1 MRKICFTLLALL
13 LIAALVMIGCGP
25 KEQAQPTGPAAPPTG
40 EPIVIG
46 YVGQVSSP
54 GVKPAMDIMQIACD
68 EINAA
73 GGVLGRPLKFVVEDS
88 KGDASL
94 AVAAATRMVLDD
106 KALIY
111 FVEGRTEI
119 CQAVTPKS
127 VELYKQQPHILFY
140 QGAMGRE
147 LTTPVMSDY
156 NTYKFCF
163 RDYDP
168 EDGHYSSIPTLFA
181 LFKEVVGATKIAWLW
196 EDLSWTKMWRNGVP
210 GTNLPKWEDYA
221 QQTYGLQTVYD
232 EPVRP
237 KMGMYLPVLESIANS
252 GAQVIFFCSSWFTD
266 TDVFAKQWADSSA
279 KDIPVCFYGG
289 TSQTYDFWN
298 LTGGK
303 CLGVISPFYE
313 KEVAV
318 TPDTIAWLQMCE
330 AKGIP
335 VQGNVPIAYADIYL
349 IKKLIE
355 KVGNTNVE
363 QLIPA
368 LEGLYVENVG
378 PVTLQGI
385 CGDRVSPFFH
395 SRFDSD
401 PNNPLLPNSIFFPDK
416 YFNPIGQFQG
426 PDNVVLLGTGF
437 KSSEFPPRYK
447 GEFAEPEKYKS
458 PTQLR
463 QEAGQ

>member
-1 MRKICFTLLALL
+1 MRKIFVSVLAIL
-13 LIAALVMIGCGP
+13 LIAAMLMIGCGP
-25 KEQAQPTGPAAPPTG
+25 KAPISTQ
-40 EPIVIG
+40 PIVIG
-46 YVGQVSSP
+46 YVGNVASP
-54 GVKPAMDIMQIACD
+54 GTKPAMDVMQMACD

-73 GGVLGRPLKFVVEDS
+73 GGVGGTPLKFVVEDG

-94 AVAAATRMVLDD
+94 SVAAATRMVLDD

-119 CQAVTPKS
+119 CLAVTPKS

-163 RDYDP
+163 RDFDP
-168 EDGHYSSIPTLFA
+168 EDGHYSTIPILFA
-181 LFKEVVGATKIAWLW
+181 IFKEVVGANKIAWLW
-196 EDLSWTKMWRNGVP
+196 EDLAWTKLWRNGIP
-210 GTNLPKWEDYA
+210 EMNLPKWTDYA
-221 QQTYGLQTVYD
+221 KQTYGLETVYD
-232 EPVRP
+232 KGTRP
-237 KMGMYLPVLESIANS
+237 KMGMYLPVLEGIANS

-266 TDVFAKQWADSSA
+266 TDVFAKQWAESSA

-289 TSQTYDFWN
+289 TSQTYDFWD

-313 KEVAV
+313 KQDPVA
-318 TPDTIAWLQMCE
+318 PDGIKWLQKCDE
-330 AKGIP
+330 KGIP
-335 VQGNVPIAYADIYL
+335 VQSNVIFAYADVYL

-363 QLIPA
+363 ELIPA

-378 PVTLQGI
+378 PVLLDGI
-385 CGDRVSPFFH
+385 CGDKVSPFFH
-395 SRFDSD
+395 SRIDSD
-401 PNNPLLPNSIFFPDK
+401 PKNPMSINPIFLPDK
-416 YFNPIGQFQG
+416 FIDPIGQFQG
-426 PDNVVLLGTGF
+426 KNNVVMLGTGY
-437 KSSEFPPRYK
+437 KSKESPPRYK
-447 GEFAEPEKYKS
+447 GEFAEPEKYKT
-458 PTQLR
+458 PAQLR